1 MTIGAQKGRNT
12 EPSLM
17 QTTGDSARGIGLA
30 KWTKMAAAAFAIAA
44 IILLGYA
51 IFSQQPEEEVTPG
64 MGDRQVYTS
73 FDLTLV
79 VVSSFIIA
87 VAIMF
92 IFLREEYEPLP
103 PSMKPYLPPPPPKDE
118 RGPAVLQEAGPAAE
132 KTVSEQQ
139 PPREADSEEKK
150 RETYLVLR
158 LLTGDER
165 TMFRTI
171 LDSGGEALQKDL
183 MQRTKMS
190 NAKVSR
196 VLDRLV
202 EKGVISK
209 ERHGSTNKVRIAFDF
224 E

>member
-1 MTIGAQKGRNT
+1 M
-12 EPSLM
+12 
-17 QTTGDSARGIGLA
+17 A
-30 KWTKMAAAAFAIAA
+30 KLTKIAAAAFAVAA
-44 IILLGYA
+44 IVLLGYA
-51 IFSQQPEEEVTPG
+51 IFSQESDEDVVTPG
-64 MGDRQVYTS
+64 MGDRQVYS
-73 FDLTLV
+73 SSDLALI

-118 RGPAVLQEAGPAAE
+118 KGPAVLQDARPVAE
-132 KTVSEQQ
+132 KTVSVQ
-139 PPREADSEEKK
+139 PPREADDEEKK

-183 MQRTKMS
+183 MQRAKMS

-202 EKGVISK
+202 EKGVVSK
-209 ERHGSTNKVRIAFDF
+209 ERHGSTNKVRIVFDF

>member
-1 MTIGAQKGRNT
+1 
-12 EPSLM
+12 
-17 QTTGDSARGIGLA
+17 LA
-30 KWTKMAAAAFAIAA
+30 KWTKIAAAAFAIAA
-44 IILLGYA
+44 IVLLGYA
-51 IFSQQPEEEVTPG
+51 VFSQQPEEEVTPG

-73 FDLTLV
+73 SDLALI

-118 RGPAVLQEAGPAAE
+118 KGPVVPQEAGPVAE
-132 KTVSEQQ
+132 KTALER
-139 PPREADSEEKK
+139 PLREADDEEKK

-165 TMFRTI
+165 AMFRTI
-171 LDSGGEALQKDL
+171 MDSGGEALQKDL
-183 MQRTKMS
+183 MQRAKMS

-209 ERHGSTNKVRIAFDF
+209 ERHGSTNKVRIVFDF

>member
-1 MTIGAQKGRNT
+1 
-12 EPSLM
+12 
-17 QTTGDSARGIGLA
+17 LA
-30 KWTKMAAAAFAIAA
+30 KLTKIAAAAFAVVA
-44 IILLGYA
+44 IVLLGYA
-51 IFSQQPEEEVTPG
+51 IFSQESDEDVVTPG
-64 MGDRQVYTS
+64 MGDRQVYS
-73 FDLTLV
+73 SSDLALI

-118 RGPAVLQEAGPAAE
+118 RGPAVLQDAGPAAE
-132 KTVSEQQ
+132 KTVSVQ
-139 PPREADSEEKK
+139 PPREADDEEKK

-183 MQRTKMS
+183 MQRAKMS

-202 EKGVISK
+202 EKGVVSK
-209 ERHGSTNKVRIAFDF
+209 ERHGSTNKVRIVFDF

>member
-1 MTIGAQKGRNT
+1 M
-12 EPSLM
+12 
-17 QTTGDSARGIGLA
+17 A
-30 KWTKMAAAAFAIAA
+30 KWTKIAAAAFAVAA
-44 IILLGYA
+44 IVLLGYA
-51 IFSQQPEEEVTPG
+51 IFSQESDEDVVTPG
-64 MGDRQVYTS
+64 MGDRHVYTS
-73 FDLTLV
+73 SDLALI

-103 PSMKPYLPPPPPKDE
+103 PSMKPHLPPPPPKDE
-118 RGPAVLQEAGPAAE
+118 KEPAVLQDAKPVAE
-132 KTVSEQQ
+132 KTVSEQ
-139 PPREADSEEKK
+139 PPREADDEEKK

-183 MQRTKMS
+183 MQRAKMS

-209 ERHGSTNKVRIAFDF
+209 ERHGSTNKVRIVFDS

>member
-1 MTIGAQKGRNT
+1 MIGAQKGRYTNLV
-12 EPSLM
+12 LM
-17 QTTGDSARGIGLA
+17 RTTGDSARGIGLA
-30 KWTKMAAAAFAIAA
+30 KWTKIAAAAFAIAA
-44 IILLGYA
+44 IVLLGYA
-51 IFSQQPEEEVTPG
+51 VFSQQPEEEVTPG

-73 FDLTLV
+73 SDLALI

-118 RGPAVLQEAGPAAE
+118 KGPVVPQEAGPVAE
-132 KTVSEQQ
+132 KTALER
-139 PPREADSEEKK
+139 PLREADDEEKK

-165 TMFRTI
+165 AMFRTI
-171 LDSGGEALQKDL
+171 MDSGGEALQKDL
-183 MQRTKMS
+183 MQRAKMS

-209 ERHGSTNKVRIAFDF
+209 ERHGSTNKVRIVFDF

>member
-1 MTIGAQKGRNT
+1 
-12 EPSLM
+12 L
-17 QTTGDSARGIGLA
+17 
-30 KWTKMAAAAFAIAA
+30 TKIAAAAFAVAA
-44 IILLGYA
+44 IVLLGYA
-51 IFSQQPEEEVTPG
+51 IFSQESDEDVVTPG
-64 MGDRQVYTS
+64 MGDRQVYS
-73 FDLTLV
+73 SSDLALI

-103 PSMKPYLPPPPPKDE
+103 PSIKPYLPPPPPKDE
-118 RGPAVLQEAGPAAE
+118 RGPAVLQDAGPVAE
-132 KTVSEQQ
+132 KMVSEQ
-139 PPREADSEEKK
+139 PPREADDEEKK

-183 MQRTKMS
+183 MQRAKMS

-202 EKGVISK
+202 EKGVVSK
-209 ERHGSTNKVRIAFDF
+209 ERHGSTNKVRIVFDF

>member
-1 MTIGAQKGRNT
+1 
-12 EPSLM
+12 
-17 QTTGDSARGIGLA
+17 LA
-30 KWTKMAAAAFAIAA
+30 KWTKIAAAAFAVAA
-44 IILLGYA
+44 IVLLGYA
-51 IFSQQPEEEVTPG
+51 IFSQESDEDVVTPG
-64 MGDRQVYTS
+64 MGDRHVYTS
-73 FDLTLV
+73 SDLALI

-103 PSMKPYLPPPPPKDE
+103 PSMKPNLPPPPPKDE
-118 RGPAVLQEAGPAAE
+118 KEPEVLQDAKPVAE
-132 KTVSEQQ
+132 KTVSEQ
-139 PPREADSEEKK
+139 PPREADDEEKK

-183 MQRTKMS
+183 MQRAKMS

-209 ERHGSTNKVRIAFDF
+209 ERHGSTNKVRIVFDS

>member
-1 MTIGAQKGRNT
+1 M
-12 EPSLM
+12 
-17 QTTGDSARGIGLA
+17 A
-30 KWTKMAAAAFAIAA
+30 KWTKIAAAAFAIAA
-44 IILLGYA
+44 IVLLGYA
-51 IFSQQPEEEVTPG
+51 VFSQQPEEEVTPG

-73 FDLTLV
+73 SDLALI

-118 RGPAVLQEAGPAAE
+118 KGPVVPHEAGPASE
-132 KTVSEQQ
+132 KTASERPLQ
-139 PPREADSEEKK
+139 EADDEEKK

-165 TMFRTI
+165 AMFRTI
-171 LDSGGEALQKDL
+171 MDSGGEALQKDL
-183 MQRTKMS
+183 MQRAKMS

-209 ERHGSTNKVRIAFDF
+209 ERHGSTNKVRIVFDF

>member
-1 MTIGAQKGRNT
+1 M
-12 EPSLM
+12 
-17 QTTGDSARGIGLA
+17 A
-30 KWTKMAAAAFAIAA
+30 KLTKIAAAAFAVAA
-44 IILLGYA
+44 IVLLGYA
-51 IFSQQPEEEVTPG
+51 IFSQEGDEDVVTPG
-64 MGDRQVYTS
+64 MGDRQVYS
-73 FDLTLV
+73 SSDLALI

-103 PSMKPYLPPPPPKDE
+103 PSMKPYPLPPPPTDE
-118 RGPAVLQEAGPAAE
+118 KGPAVLQDAGPVAE
-132 KTVSEQQ
+132 KMVSEQ
-139 PPREADSEEKK
+139 PPREADDEEKK

-183 MQRTKMS
+183 MQRAKMS

-202 EKGVISK
+202 EKGVVSK
-209 ERHGSTNKVRIAFDF
+209 ERHGSTNKVRIVFDF

>member
-1 MTIGAQKGRNT
+1 M
-12 EPSLM
+12 
-17 QTTGDSARGIGLA
+17 A
-30 KWTKMAAAAFAIAA
+30 KLTKIAAAAFAVAA
-44 IILLGYA
+44 IVLLGYA
-51 IFSQQPEEEVTPG
+51 IFSQESDEDVVTPG
-64 MGDRQVYTS
+64 MGDRQVYS
-73 FDLTLV
+73 SSDLALI

-118 RGPAVLQEAGPAAE
+118 RGPAVLQDAGPVAE
-132 KTVSEQQ
+132 KTVSVQ
-139 PPREADSEEKK
+139 PPREADDEEKK

-183 MQRTKMS
+183 MQRAKMS

-202 EKGVISK
+202 EKGVVSK
-209 ERHGSTNKVRIAFDF
+209 ERHGSTNKVRIVFDF

>member
-1 MTIGAQKGRNT
+1 
-12 EPSLM
+12 M
-17 QTTGDSARGIGLA
+17 QATDYHARGIGLA
-30 KWTKMAAAAFAIAA
+30 KWAKIAAAALAVAA

-73 FDLTLV
+73 SDLALI

-92 IFLREEYEPLP
+92 IFLREDYEPLP
-103 PSMKPYLPPPPPKDE
+103 PSMKPYLPPPPPRE
-118 RGPAVLQEAGPAAE
+118 GTTPASLQTAAPSGDAVAE
-132 KTVSEQQ
+132 KTV
-139 PPREADSEEKK
+139 PDHPLREVGDEERK

-171 LDSGGEALQKDL
+171 MDSGGEALQKDL

>member
-1 MTIGAQKGRNT
+1 M
-12 EPSLM
+12 
-17 QTTGDSARGIGLA
+17 A
-30 KWTKMAAAAFAIAA
+30 KWTKTVAATFAVVA
-44 IILLGYA
+44 IVLLGYA
-51 IFSQQPEEEVTPG
+51 IFSQESDEDVITPG
-64 MGDRQVYTS
+64 MGDRHVYS
-73 FDLTLV
+73 SSDLALI

-92 IFLREEYEPLP
+92 IFLREDYEPLP
-103 PSMKPYLPPPPPKDE
+103 PSMKPHLPPPPSEDE
-118 RGPAVLQEAGPAAE
+118 KGLAVLQDVGSTAE
-132 KTVSEQQ
+132 QTASE
-139 PPREADSEEKK
+139 RSSRAVDDEEKK

-171 LDSGGEALQKDL
+171 IDSGGEALQKDL
-183 MQRTKMS
+183 MQRAKMS

-196 VLDRLV
+196 VLDRLA

-209 ERHGSTNKVRIAFDF
+209 ERHGSTNRVRIVFDF

>member
-1 MTIGAQKGRNT
+1 M
-12 EPSLM
+12 
-17 QTTGDSARGIGLA
+17 A
-30 KWTKMAAAAFAIAA
+30 KLTKIAAAAFAVAA
-44 IILLGYA
+44 IVLLGYA
-51 IFSQQPEEEVTPG
+51 IFSQESDEDVVTPG
-64 MGDRQVYTS
+64 MGDRQVYS
-73 FDLTLV
+73 SSDLALI

-118 RGPAVLQEAGPAAE
+118 KGPAVLQDAGPVAE
-132 KTVSEQQ
+132 KTVSVQ
-139 PPREADSEEKK
+139 PPREADDEEKK

-183 MQRTKMS
+183 MQRAKMS

-202 EKGVISK
+202 EKGVVSK
-209 ERHGSTNKVRIAFDF
+209 ERHGSTNKVRIVFDF

>member
-1 MTIGAQKGRNT
+1 M
-12 EPSLM
+12 
-17 QTTGDSARGIGLA
+17 A
-30 KWTKMAAAAFAIAA
+30 KWTKIAAAAFAVAA
-44 IILLGYA
+44 IVLLGYA
-51 IFSQQPEEEVTPG
+51 IFSQESGEDVVTPG
-64 MGDRQVYTS
+64 MGDRQIYTS
-73 FDLTLV
+73 SDLALI

-118 RGPAVLQEAGPAAE
+118 KEPAVLRDAKPVAE
-132 KTVSEQQ
+132 KTVSEQ
-139 PPREADSEEKK
+139 PPPEADDEEKK

-183 MQRTKMS
+183 MQRAKMS

-209 ERHGSTNKVRIAFDF
+209 ERHGSTNKVRIVFDF

>member
-1 MTIGAQKGRNT
+1 M
-12 EPSLM
+12 
-17 QTTGDSARGIGLA
+17 A
-30 KWTKMAAAAFAIAA
+30 KWTKIAAAAFAVAA
-44 IILLGYA
+44 IVLLGYA
-51 IFSQQPEEEVTPG
+51 IFSQESDEDVVTPG
-64 MGDRQVYTS
+64 MGDRHVYTS
-73 FDLTLV
+73 SDLALI

-103 PSMKPYLPPPPPKDE
+103 PSMKPHLPPPPPKDE
-118 RGPAVLQEAGPAAE
+118 KEPTALQDANPVAE
-132 KTVSEQQ
+132 KTVSEQ
-139 PPREADSEEKK
+139 PPREADDDEKK

-183 MQRTKMS
+183 MQRAKMS

-209 ERHGSTNKVRIAFDF
+209 ERHGSTNKVRIVFDS

>member
-1 MTIGAQKGRNT
+1 M
-12 EPSLM
+12 
-17 QTTGDSARGIGLA
+17 A
-30 KWTKMAAAAFAIAA
+30 KLTKIAAAAFAVAA
-44 IILLGYA
+44 IVLLGYA
-51 IFSQQPEEEVTPG
+51 IFSQESDEDVVTPG
-64 MGDRQVYTS
+64 MGDRQVYS
-73 FDLTLV
+73 SSDLALI

-118 RGPAVLQEAGPAAE
+118 KGPAVLQDAGPVAE
-132 KTVSEQQ
+132 NVVSEQ
-139 PPREADSEEKK
+139 PPREADDEEKK

-183 MQRTKMS
+183 MQRAKMS

-202 EKGVISK
+202 EKGVVSK
-209 ERHGSTNKVRIAFDF
+209 ERHGSTNKVRIVFDF

>member
-1 MTIGAQKGRNT
+1 M
-12 EPSLM
+12 
-17 QTTGDSARGIGLA
+17 A
-30 KWTKMAAAAFAIAA
+30 KLTKIAAAAFAVAA
-44 IILLGYA
+44 IVLLGYA
-51 IFSQQPEEEVTPG
+51 IFSQEGDEDVVTPG
-64 MGDRQVYTS
+64 MGDRQVYS
-73 FDLTLV
+73 SSDLALI

-118 RGPAVLQEAGPAAE
+118 RGPAVLQDAGPAAE
-132 KTVSEQQ
+132 KTVSVQ
-139 PPREADSEEKK
+139 PPREADDEEKK

-183 MQRTKMS
+183 MQRAKMS

-202 EKGVISK
+202 EKGVVSK
-209 ERHGSTNKVRIAFDF
+209 ERHGSTNKVRIVFDF

>member
-1 MTIGAQKGRNT
+1 M
-12 EPSLM
+12 
-17 QTTGDSARGIGLA
+17 A
-30 KWTKMAAAAFAIAA
+30 KLTKIAAAAFAVAA
-44 IILLGYA
+44 IVLLGYA
-51 IFSQQPEEEVTPG
+51 IFSQESDEDVVTPG
-64 MGDRQVYTS
+64 MGDRQVYS
-73 FDLTLV
+73 SSDLALI

-118 RGPAVLQEAGPAAE
+118 KGPAVLQDAGHVAE
-132 KTVSEQQ
+132 KTVSVQ
-139 PPREADSEEKK
+139 PPREADDEEKK

-183 MQRTKMS
+183 MQRAKMS

-202 EKGVISK
+202 EKGVVSK
-209 ERHGSTNKVRIAFDF
+209 ERHGSTNKVRIVFDF

>member
-1 MTIGAQKGRNT
+1 
-12 EPSLM
+12 
-17 QTTGDSARGIGLA
+17 LA
-30 KWTKMAAAAFAIAA
+30 KWTKIAAAAFAVAA
-44 IILLGYA
+44 IVLLGYA
-51 IFSQQPEEEVTPG
+51 IFSQESDEDVVTPG
-64 MGDRQVYTS
+64 MGDRHVYTS
-73 FDLTLV
+73 SDLALI

-103 PSMKPYLPPPPPKDE
+103 PSMKPHLPPPPPKDE
-118 RGPAVLQEAGPAAE
+118 KEPTVLQDAKPVAE
-132 KTVSEQQ
+132 KTVSEQ
-139 PPREADSEEKK
+139 PPREADDEEKK

-183 MQRTKMS
+183 MQRAKMS

-209 ERHGSTNKVRIAFDF
+209 ERHGSTNRVRIVFDS

>member
-1 MTIGAQKGRNT
+1 M
-12 EPSLM
+12 
-17 QTTGDSARGIGLA
+17 A
-30 KWTKMAAAAFAIAA
+30 KLTKIAAAAFAVAA
-44 IILLGYA
+44 IVLLGYA
-51 IFSQQPEEEVTPG
+51 IFSQESDEGVVTPG
-64 MGDRQVYTS
+64 MGDRQVYS
-73 FDLTLV
+73 SSDLALI

-118 RGPAVLQEAGPAAE
+118 KGPAVLQDAGSAAE
-132 KTVSEQQ
+132 KTVSVQ
-139 PPREADSEEKK
+139 PPREADDEEKK

-165 TMFRTI
+165 TMFRTV

-183 MQRTKMS
+183 MQRARMS

-202 EKGVISK
+202 EKGVVSK
-209 ERHGSTNKVRIAFDF
+209 ERHGSTNKVRIVFDF

>member
-1 MTIGAQKGRNT
+1 M
-12 EPSLM
+12 
-17 QTTGDSARGIGLA
+17 A
-30 KWTKMAAAAFAIAA
+30 KLTKIAAAAFAVAA
-44 IILLGYA
+44 IVLLGYA
-51 IFSQQPEEEVTPG
+51 IFSQEGDEDVVTPG
-64 MGDRQVYTS
+64 MGDRQVYS
-73 FDLTLV
+73 SSDLALI

-103 PSMKPYLPPPPPKDE
+103 PSMKPYPPPPPPTDE
-118 RGPAVLQEAGPAAE
+118 KGPAALQDAGPVAE
-132 KTVSEQQ
+132 KMVSEQ
-139 PPREADSEEKK
+139 PPRKADDEEKK

-183 MQRTKMS
+183 MQRAKMS

-202 EKGVISK
+202 EKGVVSK
-209 ERHGSTNKVRIAFDF
+209 ERHGSTNKVRIVFDF

>member
-1 MTIGAQKGRNT
+1 MV
-12 EPSLM
+12 
-17 QTTGDSARGIGLA
+17 
-30 KWTKMAAAAFAIAA
+30 KWTKIVAAAFAIAA

-51 IFSQQPEEEVTPG
+51 IFSQQPEEVVTPG

-73 FDLTLV
+73 SDLALI

-118 RGPAVLQEAGPAAE
+118 KGPAVLQDAGPFAE
-132 KTVSEQQ
+132 KTVSVQ
-139 PPREADSEEKK
+139 PPREADDEEKK

-183 MQRTKMS
+183 MQRAKMS

-202 EKGVISK
+202 EKGVVSK
-209 ERHGSTNKVRIAFDF
+209 ERHGSTNQVRIVLDF

>member
-1 MTIGAQKGRNT
+1 M
-12 EPSLM
+12 
-17 QTTGDSARGIGLA
+17 A
-30 KWTKMAAAAFAIAA
+30 KLTKIAAAAFAVAA
-44 IILLGYA
+44 IVLLGYA
-51 IFSQQPEEEVTPG
+51 IFSQESDEDVVTPG
-64 MGDRQVYTS
+64 MGDRQVYS
-73 FDLTLV
+73 SSDLALI

-118 RGPAVLQEAGPAAE
+118 KGPAVLQDAGPVAE
-132 KTVSEQQ
+132 KTVPEQ
-139 PPREADSEEKK
+139 PPREADDEEKK

-183 MQRTKMS
+183 MQRAKMS

-202 EKGVISK
+202 EKGVVSK
-209 ERHGSTNKVRIAFDF
+209 ERHGSTNKVRIVFDF